1 VRPEDADTG
10 EVDDLDSLS
19 DRDLDG
25 LLAGSQSVGDR
36 DVERLCRFLAE
47 WKALDAKPPPRHV
60 EATHLRQITELARG
74 VATSPEPVD
83 LPAAIDSVRPRRKVM
98 RKRLAVAIVGLAI
111 AVPLFTAGLAVAGVS
126 LPEVARAPFDQVGV
140 TLPNQSQADAVRS
153 VIESTPTDQRGCDFG
168 QQVAAAASNG
178 SAQPHGNPCDQGGG
192 NGTDQNGGANPA
204 SNHNQGGAGNPS
216 GGQTFGQS
224 TAADAQQNASEDGRA
239 FGERTSQAAQQLGQ
253 EQSQTGQEQSQT
265 GLEQSQT
272 GLEPSQTGQATGQSQ
287 AEQGQSTGAGA
298 SQGHGP

>member
-1 VRPEDADTG
+1 
-10 EVDDLDSLS
+10 VDDLGSLS
-19 DRDLDG
+19 DRDLDR
-25 LLAGSQSVGDR
+25 LLAGKHPVGDR

-47 WKALDAKPPPRHV
+47 WKALDAKPPAGHV

-74 VATSPEPVD
+74 VAAPSEPVD
-83 LPAAIDSVRPRRKVM
+83 PPADTVRSRRKVM
-98 RKRLAVAIVGLAI
+98 RKRLALGIAGLAV
-111 AVPLFTAGLAVAGVS
+111 AAPLFTAGLAVAGVS

-140 TLPNQSQADAVRS
+140 TLPNQSPADAVRS

-192 NGTDQNGGANPA
+192 NGTDQNGGENPA